1 MKISEYIDSVNKTRK
16 VLSIFLTAGYPNK
29 DKFVDTAL
37 SVLDAGADMIEIG
50 IPFSDPLADGPVIQK
65 SSYSALMNGVTM
77 KDVFSYTE
85 AILKKTNK
93 PIVLMGYANPIMK
106 YEKNNFAQDSINC
119 GAKGLIVPD
128 VPINEYD
135 DFYNETYN
143 DLEIVLLTTPTS
155 DEERIKA
162 IDKKSRGFVYCVSI
176 TGTTGVMNNF
186 DESVYKNIER
196 TYKTLNNNKMLI
208 GFGISKPEDVT
219 RFSDYCDGVII
230 GSAVIK
236 SLSKDDEK
244 HTATLKLIKD
254 ISQSCNI

>member
-1 MKISEYIDSVNKTRK
+1 MKISEYIDSVNKARK
-16 VLSIFLTAGYPNK
+16 VLSIFLTAGFPNK
-29 DKFVDTAL
+29 EKFVDTAL
-37 SVLDAGADMIEIG
+37 SVLDSGADMLEIG
-50 IPFSDPLADGPVIQK
+50 IPFSDPLADGHVIQE
-65 SSYSALMNGVTM
+65 SSYDALKQGVKM

-85 AILKKTNK
+85 AIVKKTDK

-106 YEKNNFAQDSINC
+106 YGKNNFAQDAINC

-135 DFYNETYN
+135 DFFNESYN

-155 DEERIKA
+155 DEERIKL

-176 TGTTGVMNNF
+176 TGTTGVKTKF

-196 TYKTLNNNKMLI
+196 TYKTIKNNKMLI

-219 RFSDYCDGVII
+219 RFYDYCDGVII
-230 GSAVIK
+230 GSAVIN
-236 SLSKDDEK
+236 SLRYDDEK
-244 HTATLKLIKD
+244 HSATLKLISS
-254 ISQSCNI
+254 ISDVC